1 MSAEPNKNVV
11 KDYLKEYG
19 YDNLSSLGK
28 VITIDDV
35 KRVANGAVQVLQGDA
50 ADNSSSN
57 RPGPKY
63 RLPLSNLINN
73 LVDNYANKYVMVG
86 NDVNSIRHFYR
97 VFEEEYLQVQK
108 TFQQLDAL
116 NDLFGDDADFFT
128 DLAAYGVPD
137 SGGPYPRYFQG
148 MTQEEFQES
157 IAKIKEKF
165 QEEYDHQ
172 LVGDPQGRWP
182 PILAAA
188 LNQEGIPTS
197 KSGRQAGGYSPKPSK
212 KDKARKQKKK
222 LIDERNLTQQA
233 LLMLDL
239 EEISKRNAVDFKK
252 TGYKNFLCL
261 EDDEPSTMMSRLLS
275 VNFLPISKLKSEHLS
290 ALIPEMRFFKV
301 ETEIDANGQIIG
313 ELGEKEFFFPT
324 FADEDQQK
332 RYNTSIMESWKTLI
346 SNTRPNI
353 GIKSIDWSNRSG
365 NYLLEKSGL
374 QFNVQFYAER
384 LADLFTFVEGY
395 DKNDEFRY
403 SDLFTTPK
411 PYYTDK
417 SNPEQAMKIGN
428 ENFYRLRAKFG
439 WRLSEGLKENILG
452 SLSGPERDAVE
463 SGWKSLTDSNMV
475 VDLTL
480 VNFDLNFEEDGTTV
494 VNVQYNS
501 FIKQYMNN
509 MDYSNILLSEEQLQ
523 AINLKRKKQNELE
536 ALKKK
541 NPSPRNR
548 SELKARSAELEKVE
562 TQLAKLDTNLS
573 LRYSSL
579 VSGLIEKEAIRV
591 HTVRKKDITAR
602 FQKRGFKSSSGMS
615 ADKGGAARPSINI
628 RVEYPDYTEVNFI
641 DLSKEKKSSLYV
653 EDTPENMGPILKLVK
668 HSKTGEHRY
677 AYYPPGF
684 QMVGLLPGFPI
695 GNKLLTEEQVK
706 PFFANGVSL
715 SDVERISAASENS
728 KQDQDASR
736 NNKEVNNPVQSGAK
750 IDPKKLDIKKY
761 YEKLDKEAFKSG
773 NYNIKYFYLGDLMEV
788 AIEKFAK
795 NTQSAID
802 LKVILGTVQ
811 LKNYPDNVVEGFL
824 DFDIDEQTGLFEI
837 KANEKLEKELKSQ
850 GVDSKELRN
859 QSIANLRS
867 NARVYYRSLAD
878 IPICFNSFL
887 VWFHDNVVGKK
898 LVSLPLEKF
907 IKDVLKLVV
916 SSHNSFSD
924 YAYMIPKQEIN
935 VNRSFYSVPKSVDEE
950 YDYFGIKS
958 TPFGLDFAESLD
970 KTLSS
975 TKTGRRELK
984 TLRDDSLG
992 LLGTDGKNK
1001 VSLFESKFLN
1011 KKTQGTNK
1019 YMFLFDL
1026 PRSLPP
1032 QHLANFVEDSQ
1043 DGIPHFFIGS
1053 ESGLVKSIKFNLVP
1067 NPLIQADQM
1076 LRRPSQVS
1084 PRFPIKGRYECDI
1097 TLVGNNFF
1105 TPGMTI
1111 YLNPASLRLGNPMD
1125 YDSPINSLGIMGYY
1139 QIFKMSSYIQ
1149 GGTYETKISCRFIS
1163 PGNGLDEHGRVAMK
1177 SPMGN
1182 T

>member
-1 MSAEPNKNVV
+1 MPRILSFVAIYIIQSFLPSIGKAPEQKKNKNNPTER
-11 KDYLKEYG
+11 KYG
-19 YDNLSSLGK
+19 GTFSFGQLF
-28 VITIDDV
+28 
-35 KRVANGAVQVLQGDA
+35 
-50 ADNSSSN
+50 
-57 RPGPKY
+57 PP
-63 RLPLSNLINN
+63 
-73 LVDNYANKYVMVG
+73 
-86 NDVNSIRHFYR
+86 
-97 VFEEEYLQVQK
+97 FEELPV
-108 TFQQLDAL
+108 
-116 NDLFGDDADFFT
+116 DLGDEAREFDEGEDDDFFT
-128 DLAAYGVPD
+128 EIERDLIDKKTSPLIGEGKTYIDSAEDPD
-137 SGGPYPRYFQG
+137 FVENLRRA
-148 MTQEEFQES
+148 
-157 IAKIKEKF
+157 IDKEILRF
-165 QEEYDHQ
+165 DN
-172 LVGDPQGRWP
+172 LVIQYRNFVKTGEMPSKTGR
-182 PILAAA
+182 
-188 LNQEGIPTS
+188 NT
-197 KSGRQAGGYSPKPSK
+197 GGYSPKPSK

-346 SNTRPNI
+346 SDTRPNI

-602 FQKRGFKSSSGMS
+602 FQKRGFKSSSGNTGE
-615 ADKGGAARPSINI
+615 GGAARPSINI

-684 QMVGLLPGFPI
+684 QMVGLLPGFPV

-867 NARVYYRSLAD
+867 NARVYYRNLAD

-887 VWFHDNVVGKK
+887 VWFHDNVVSKK

-1053 ESGLVKSIKFNLVP
+1053 ESGLVKSVKFNLVP